1 MFESKTEQLNMDK
14 NRELYLVINGT
25 NRAHSKTE
33 IICDTICN
41 ILRSQNLEY
50 DLFSVSSVD
59 PVIFSPMMYETNIF
73 NAQIEDLRDRL
84 FIPASKWIIITPEY
98 NGSFPGYLK
107 AVIDMLS
114 VRKQEDTFNFKKVL
128 LIGIATGRAG
138 NLRGMEHLT
147 GILNYLRMVVYP
159 DKQPI
164 SRVEELIDFNTGT
177 LKDEATIYQIDYL
190 IKQFSKF

>member
-1 MFESKTEQLNMDK
+1 MDK
-14 NRELYLVINGT
+14 NRELFLVINGT
-25 NRAHSKTE
+25 NRNNSKTE
-33 IICDTICN
+33 IICDAICK
-41 ILRSQNLEY
+41 ILGSQNLDYE
-50 DLFSVSSVD
+50 LFSVGSVD
-59 PVIFSPMMYETNIF
+59 PTTFSPMMYETNLIF
-73 NAQIEDLRDRL
+73 PQIEELRERL
-84 FIPASKWIIITPEY
+84 FIPSHKWIIITPEY

-107 AVIDMLS
+107 TVIDMLS
-114 VRKQEDTFNFKKVL
+114 VRKQVETFNFKKVL

-164 SRVEELIDFNTGT
+164 SRVEELIDFKSGT
-177 LKDEATIYQIDYL
+177 LKDQVTIFQLDHL